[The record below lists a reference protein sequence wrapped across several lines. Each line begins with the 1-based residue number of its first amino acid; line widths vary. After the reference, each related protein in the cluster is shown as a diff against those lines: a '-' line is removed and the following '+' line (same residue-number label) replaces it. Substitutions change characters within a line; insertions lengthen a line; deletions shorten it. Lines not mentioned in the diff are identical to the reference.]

1 LSPRR
6 SGVTEGS
13 GETVRVLPFEFQL
26 PLEKQSQ
33 VVAERILQV
42 WARFWRDREQVMS
55 FRDLHVISIHS
66 SNIYMRVFGVLILAA
81 MACNAQDSRQSLPDP
96 EIIRLQS
103 LADQV
108 KDAVAVDMAKANR
121 LAKELGVGVSRREKV
136 LYVAELEMQLPYS
149 GPDRITKF
157 SQSAL
162 AASDAAD
169 YDRAESK
176 ARELLAMA
184 ESDPKDPLYGHA
196 IYYGNL
202 VLGRVAL
209 GRDHDVVKAKEALLA
224 AGKSHGSAV
233 LNSFGPNMSLAKE
246 LLEAGE
252 RDSVLEFFD
261 ECRSFWRMG
270 KAKLD
275 AWSADIKG
283 CCRLPHFGAN
293 LVY

>member
-1 LSPRR
+1 
-6 SGVTEGS
+6 
-13 GETVRVLPFEFQL
+13 VLPFEFQL

-66 SNIYMRVFGVLILAA
+66 SNIYMRVSGVLILAA

-136 LYVAELEMQLPYS
+136 LYVAELEMQLPSS
-149 GPDRITKF
+149 GPDRIPAF
-157 SQSAL
+157 AQSAL

-184 ESDPKDPLYGHA
+184 ESDPKDPFYGHA

-209 GRDHDVVKAKEALLA
+209 GRDHDVVKAKQALLA
-224 AGKSHGSAV
+224 AGKSHGSAG